1 MKITNF
7 TNNRGNT
14 IPNQF
19 EIETDKEKFFQSY
32 DSIIVKI
39 EKETNKTYLDA
50 KYWNYSQTTGK
61 YRNIFLREDKK
72 ATEQKIK
79 KGIYILTN
87 LN

>member
-7 TNNRGNT
+7 TNNRGCR